1 MKTFL
6 LKLIHATALMTAAAL
21 VFQQAMAA
29 ELRSLEWDKD
39 ASDTVLRVSVD
50 DVADFRT
57 ERLDDGKRLR
67 VILPDTTLGKSAVD
81 IDGEGPVRGVFPYL
95 ADDGSSVH
103 VDLLMNQPGN
113 LEVSQTAEGLEVRPA
128 LQAAETGTGMTPPV
142 AGAET
147 PGSTMKVAEQAA
159 PETAGAAMQKTNA
172 LTDIVFAQ
180 LPGGRVQINITT
192 SQRPSEPGTFSTN
205 KPPRLAFD
213 FFGMR
218 NELKKN
224 VFNVG
229 TGALESIAAVETSDR
244 TRIVLNLVRPVP
256 YRSQITDTGIT
267 LIVQNPDAATMRSAK
282 VEPKPFAEK
291 IQTTEHSID
300 RIDFRRTK
308 EGGGRITVNLS
319 DANVGV
325 DVRDES
331 GEIIIDFLDTK
342 VPDEL
347 EQRLD
352 VTDFA
357 TPVQTVDTFQQGR
370 VVRIVIT
377 PTGRYQQLAYQ
388 SGNIFNI
395 DIDPIIE
402 DEEEIEKDEFGYSGE
417 RLSLNFQKISVRAAL
432 QVIADFTGLNF
443 VTSDSVKGTLTL
455 RLKDVPWDQA
465 LDIILQTRGLGMRQ
479 TGNVVWVAPANE
491 IAARERAQLEASKQK
506 GELEP
511 LVSELIQIN
520 YARAADIA
528 TLLRSVKA
536 VDTGVQQSLFGSV
549 SIAQVET
556 ETNTLLSQRGNVT
569 VDKRTNSIL
578 IQDTARKI
586 REVRKLIADLDKP
599 VRQVMIETRIVE
611 ATDDFSRTLG
621 ARLGFSRVTEEAKFP
636 GVNGS
641 NIGDVFQSG
650 SIENTNLIRE
660 EGLTESGGDALNV
673 DLATP
678 GIGNDSAAS
687 YAITI
692 AKAGLGFAHII
703 DLEISA
709 LEAEGEG
716 KVIANPRLITANQKE
731 AHIEQGQERIF
742 TTNVL
747 GVGSVVTKKAVLGLT
762 VTPQITPDDRI
773 IMDVFITQDAFVSPD
788 DPTINTK
795 QIETQ
800 ILAENGETIVIGGIY
815 QTQYGKEVSK
825 VPILGDIP
833 GLGILFRK
841 KDILDTRTELLF
853 FLTPRIINPV
863 LNLGMVTPKGLEISV
878 DPGVNFTSIA

>member
-1 MKTFL
+1 
-6 LKLIHATALMTAAAL
+6 
-21 VFQQAMAA
+21 
-29 ELRSLEWDKD
+29 
-39 ASDTVLRVSVD
+39 
-50 DVADFRT
+50 
-57 ERLDDGKRLR
+57 
-67 VILPDTTLGKSAVD
+67 
-81 IDGEGPVRGVFPYL
+81 
-95 ADDGSSVH
+95 
-103 VDLLMNQPGN
+103 
-113 LEVSQTAEGLEVRPA
+113 
-128 LQAAETGTGMTPPV
+128 
-142 AGAET
+142 
-147 PGSTMKVAEQAA
+147 
-159 PETAGAAMQKTNA
+159 
-172 LTDIVFAQ
+172 
-180 LPGGRVQINITT
+180 
-192 SQRPSEPGTFSTN
+192 
-205 KPPRLAFD
+205 
-213 FFGMR
+213 MR
-218 NELKKN
+218 NELKQN
-224 VFNVG
+224 VIKVG
-229 TGALESIAAVETSDR
+229 AGAIDSIATVETDDR
-244 TRIVLNLVRPVP
+244 TRVVLNLVRPVP
-256 YRSQITDTGIT
+256 YETQITDSGIT
-267 LIVQNPDAATMRSAK
+267 LVVQNPDTAAARTSRTK
-282 VEPKPFAEK
+282 PRPFAEK
-291 IQTTEHSID
+291 VESTTHQIE
-300 RIDFRRTK
+300 RIDFRRSK

-325 DVRDES
+325 DVREEA

-342 VPDEL
+342 VPAQY
-347 EQRLD
+347 EQSLD
-352 VTDFA
+352 VVDFA
-357 TPVQTVDTFQQGR
+357 TPVQSVDTFQQGKI
-370 VVRIVIT
+370 VRMVIV

-388 SGNIFNI
+388 SGNVFNI
-395 DIDPIIE
+395 NIDPIIE
-402 DEEEIEKDEFGYSGE
+402 DEEEKKKDEFGYSGE

-455 RLKDVPWDQA
+455 RLKEVPWDQA

-479 TGNVVWVAPANE
+479 TGNVVWVAPASE

-520 YARAADIA
+520 YAKAKDIA
-528 TLLRSVKA
+528 KLLKSIKA
-536 VDTGVQQSLFGSV
+536 VDTGVEQSLFGSV

-556 ETNTLLSQRGNVT
+556 ESNTLLSQRGNVT
-569 VDKRTNSIL
+569 VDNRTNSLL
-578 IQDTARKI
+578 IQDTASKI
-586 REVRKLIADLDKP
+586 REVRKLIALLDKP

-621 ARLGFSRVTEEAKFP
+621 ARLGFSRVTEEAQLP
-636 GVNGS
+636 GVRNS

-650 SIENTNLIRE
+650 TIENTNRIRD

-687 YAITI
+687 YAVTI

-742 TTNVL
+742 TTSVL

-773 IMDVFITQDAFVSPD
+773 VMDVFITQDNFVSPT

-800 ILAENGETIVIGGIY
+800 VLLENGETVVIGGIY
-815 QTQYGKEVSK
+815 QQDTSTDVAK

-833 GLGILFRK
+833 LLRNLFRK
-841 KDILDTRTELLF
+841 KTSTDNRTELLI
-853 FLTPRIINPV
+853 FLTPRIINPA
-863 LNLGMVTPKGLEISV
+863 LNLGALTPRY
-878 DPGVNFTSIA
+878 DPGDQVNALA